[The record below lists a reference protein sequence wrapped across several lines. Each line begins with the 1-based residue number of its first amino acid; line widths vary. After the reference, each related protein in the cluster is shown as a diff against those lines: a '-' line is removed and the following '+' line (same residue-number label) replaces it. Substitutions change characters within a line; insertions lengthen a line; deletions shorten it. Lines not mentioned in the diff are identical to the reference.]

1 MDHKL
6 AEKTGTVERYL
17 LNELAPEERLA
28 FEEHLFDCPICGDL
42 VRSGA
47 ISIDNVR
54 EVLREE
60 PDKAIATETGG
71 SRVSKWAV
79 WFRPASLIPSF
90 AALALAAVVC
100 YQNWIY
106 IPGLQ
111 QPGVL
116 TDNVIAAQ
124 ARDGGQV
131 ITVDRSRPLF
141 NLNFAV
147 DSPQVYAL
155 YTCDFQLQGKGT
167 VLTMDS
173 GPRQYASFT
182 LSLLLPVKL
191 FPPGHYVMILRPK
204 TEPGTEIQRYEFVIQ

>member
-60 PDKAIATETGG
+60 PDKAIASETAG
-71 SRVSKWAV
+71 SRISKWAA
-79 WFRPASLIPSF
+79 WFRPARLIPSF
-90 AALALAAVVC
+90 AGLALVAIVC
-100 YQNWIY
+100 YQNFVY
-106 IPGLQ
+106 IPSLER
-111 QPGVL
+111 PEVL
-116 TDNVIAAQ
+116 TDNVIAPV
-124 ARDGGQV
+124 ARSESRA

-141 NLNFAV
+141 NLNFEV
-147 DSPQVYAL
+147 DSPQVYPL
-155 YTCDFQLQGKGT
+155 YTCEFQLQGQGT
-167 VLTMDS
+167 VLKMDS
-173 GPRQYASFT
+173 GTRQYASFT
-182 LSLLLPVKL
+182 MDLLLPTKL
-191 FPPGHYVMILRPK
+191 FPAGHYVMILRPK
-204 TEPGTEIQRYEFVIQ
+204 AEPGIEIQRYEFVIE

>member
-6 AEKTGTVERYL
+6 AEETGTVERYL

-60 PDKAIATETGG
+60 PDKAIAAQTDG
-71 SRVSKWAV
+71 RLSKWAV

-90 AALALAAVVC
+90 AALALVAIVC
-100 YQNWIY
+100 YQNFVY
-106 IPGLQ
+106 IPSLQ
-111 QPGVL
+111 QPEVL
-116 TDNVIAAQ
+116 TDNVIAPV
-124 ARDGGQV
+124 ARGGGQA
-131 ITVDRSRPLF
+131 ITVDRSHPLF

-147 DSPQVYAL
+147 DSPEVYSL
-155 YTCDFQLQGKGT
+155 YTCEFQLQGQGT
-167 VLTMDS
+167 VLKMDS
-173 GPRQYASFT
+173 GARQYASFT
-182 LSLLLPVKL
+182 LNLLLPAKL

-204 TEPGTEIQRYEFVIQ
+204 TEPKTEIQRYEFVIE